1 MPKIILTKGLP
12 ASGKSTWAFQ
22 ELEKDPN
29 TKRVN
34 KDDLRAM
41 LDNGRWSKSNEKFV
55 LTVRDFIISEA
66 LKKGHNIIVDDT
78 NLHEKHY
85 FKMKE
90 LVQETNSSV
99 EINDSFL
106 EVSVEECIKRDLK
119 RPNSVGEKVILD
131 MHKQAFPVQVEV
143 IKQDNQLPKAV
154 IFDVD
159 GTLAIKSDR
168 NPYDWDRVSEDSLNL
183 PVAQALWNYQQA
195 GYRIVVLTGRDGVC
209 ENQTKD
215 WLEKNNIIYDYFG
228 IRKTGDT
235 RKDSVIK
242 KELFDDVIKYYYVT
256 AVYDDRDQVVK
267 MWREMG
273 IACFQ
278 VDYGDF

>member
-1 MPKIILTKGLP
+1 
-12 ASGKSTWAFQ
+12 
-22 ELEKDPN
+22 
-29 TKRVN
+29 
-34 KDDLRAM
+34 
-41 LDNGRWSKSNEKFV
+41 
-55 LTVRDFIISEA
+55 
-66 LKKGHNIIVDDT
+66 
-78 NLHEKHY
+78 
-85 FKMKE
+85 MKE
-90 LVQETNSSV
+90 LAQETNSSV
-99 EINDSFL
+99 KINDSFL
-106 EVSVEECIKRDLK
+106 ETSVEECIKRDLK

-131 MHKQAFPVQVEV
+131 MHKQAFPVQVET

-168 NPYDWDRVSEDSLNL
+168 SPYDWDRVSEDSLNL
-183 PVAQALWNYQQA
+183 PVDQALWNYQQA

-215 WLEKNNIIYDYFG
+215 WLEKNNIRYDYFG

-273 IACFQ
+273 IPCFQ